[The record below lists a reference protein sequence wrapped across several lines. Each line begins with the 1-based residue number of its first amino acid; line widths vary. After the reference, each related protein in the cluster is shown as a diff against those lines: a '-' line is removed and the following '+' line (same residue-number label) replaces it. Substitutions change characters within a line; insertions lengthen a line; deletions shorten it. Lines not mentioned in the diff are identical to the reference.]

1 MMLLRGVWFVVLD
14 AFQKEAIAESLD
26 ESERTTDNEDDLDI
40 LQLQRVL
47 QESEALKETVN
58 SELEEA
64 IVHRTIYL
72 FSHPYGVETSKN
84 QVNCCAT
91 KLIHSILVITLYNNT
106 GNRIQFLPLPPV
118 LYRSDD
124 KCVRTIARI
133 LHFNEVPSFL
143 FDATKVH
150 RNRLKTFHPIVSLDP

>member
-1 MMLLRGVWFVVLD
+1 MMLLRGVWFVVLG
-14 AFQKEAIAESLD
+14 AFQKEAIAESFD
-26 ESERTTDNEDDLDI
+26 ESERTTENENDFDFLL
-40 LQLQRVL
+40 LQSVL
-47 QESEALKETVN
+47 QESEALKETVER
-58 SELEEA
+58 ELEEA

-72 FSHPYGVETSKN
+72 FSYPYGIETSKN

-91 KLIHSILVITLYNNT
+91 KLIHSILVINLYIDT

-124 KCVRTIARI
+124 EGVRMIARI

-143 FDATKVH
+143 LDATKVH
-150 RNRLKTFHPIVSLDP
+150 RNRLKTFHATVSLDP

>member
-1 MMLLRGVWFVVLD
+1 MLFKFMMLLRGVWFVVLD

-26 ESERTTDNEDDLDI
+26 ADNEDGFDI
-40 LQLQRVL
+40 LLLQRVL
-47 QESEALKETVN
+47 QESEALKQTV
-58 SELEEA
+58 ERKLDEA

-72 FSHPYGVETSKN
+72 FSYPYGVETSKN
-84 QVNCCAT
+84 QVICCAT
-91 KLIHSILVITLYNNT
+91 KLIHSILVINLYNDT
-106 GNRIQFLPLPPV
+106 GNRIQFLPFPPV

-124 KCVRTIARI
+124 EGVRMIARI
-133 LHFNEVPSFL
+133 LHFNEVPSFF